1 MRGRRVAAERGC
13 CDLACGR
20 GTRGG
25 RGGGASV
32 RPLGSG
38 RRWLGARLLCA
49 GWGGGRR
56 WRWAGWAGVACGAAA
71 APNPRVLVR
80 RAWPRDTLRRRGRCA
95 QPGSHPI
102 NDLCP
107 IGHSGRIGWL
117 GLVGSDGL
125 AELRA
130 GLVAAFPLVFGA
142 GEGFAGGLAAGRAE
156 GRGLAHGRVVP
167 CPAEAGASAPGS
179 YRIHRDGLVLWRPEH
194 RPSLAP
200 SVGAGAGEPL
210 EAWCRGRRV
219 SRGESP
225 SQCGVARKR
234 EPVSSPRRPRMRR
247 HRSSDSRCL
256 RLH

>member
-1 MRGRRVAAERGC
+1 MFGRPGGV
-13 CDLACGR
+13 GR
-20 GTRGG
+20 GSAFGGSALAGPEAGG
-25 RGGGASV
+25 RGGLVNPQRLAG
-32 RPLGSG
+32 RPRLQTLGCSCG
-38 RRWLGARLLCA
+38 GHSALG
-49 GWGGGRR
+49 
-56 WRWAGWAGVACGAAA
+56 
-71 APNPRVLVR
+71 
-80 RAWPRDTLRRRGRCA
+80 TLRHKRRLA

-102 NDLCP
+102 NVLPDRAFRRLRAARARRLGRAGRTPNRPRCGIP
-107 IGHSGRIGWL
+107 TRVRGRRGLRWRAGRRSGR
-117 GLVGSDGL
+117 
-125 AELRA
+125 
-130 GLVAAFPLVFGA
+130 GA
-142 GEGFAGGLAAGRAE
+142 GSGSFPGV
-156 GRGLAHGRVVP
+156 H
-167 CPAEAGASAPGS
+167 CSAEAGAWAPGS

-210 EAWCRGRRV
+210 ESRCRGRRG